1 MIRALALLLVLF
13 ALSLPSSA
21 AGEQQNTQ
29 VGRLAVVAT
38 SPWPNAATKGYQ
50 PLLIQAENPSEEPAD
65 LEILVKAGW
74 GNEGM
79 RIERSIRVEP
89 LQRATV
95 EMLVPAYIW
104 NSQEFRLELFSDGD
118 RSYTGSLGSTGSFAM
133 YAHLVAVFSKAGSP
147 SGRGEAWTTALSPT
161 GTTTT
166 WGQGRWRN
174 HGLHMEKDWNTNVSV
189 TVGDVAFEDMS
200 RRWEAYSSLDLAVVD
215 VEGGLP
221 SSAELEALFAWVRLG
236 GVVILAGDDANRILS
251 GVDAVSEWTDS
262 RFALD
267 DVPGVQRY
275 QCGFG
280 RILVVPR
287 SGLFDD
293 ARLRDAAVAE
303 LRQRVRSD
311 WTPSTRGSRGSGEG
325 FRPRVP
331 GIGALPYR
339 AFVALMIL
347 FAIIV
352 GPVNFLWTKRRGK
365 PAALLFTIPL
375 VALGGALLALGYGF
389 FWQGVDTKTHSDTV
403 AMLDQRSGLV
413 SNAEVR
419 ALYAGL
425 APGRGLLPGQ
435 GTGVFPWGTDL
446 MNREDVRYEIRSGQE
461 NSYRAGFLPSRLQV
475 RQAILTA
482 RGSKLRLQVELGP
495 DSCTVQN
502 GLGVDLEQLVV
513 HGHDGAW
520 FELDGPLDAGG
531 TVSLSKLGAAPD
543 LEELVSFHPEALA
556 VLPRGSYSARTST
569 SAFRDDC
576 GLDLNELSGSHAVLG
591 VLAKEENR

>member
-1 MIRALALLLVLF
+1 MIRLLALLLVLL
-13 ALSLPSSA
+13 ALAPPSPA
-21 AGEQQNTQ
+21 VGEQQNTQ
-29 VGRLAVVAT
+29 VGRLSVVAT

-50 PLLIQAENPSEEPAD
+50 PLQIQAENPSDQPAEV
-65 LEILVKAGW
+65 EILVKAGW

-79 RIERSIRVEP
+79 RIERTLRVEP

-118 RSYTGSLGSTGSFAM
+118 RAYTGSLGSTGSFAM
-133 YAHLVAVFSKAGSP
+133 YAHLVAVFSKAGSS
-147 SGRGEAWTTALSPT
+147 SGRGETWSKALSPA
-161 GTTTT
+161 TTSTT

-174 HGLHMEKDWNTNVSV
+174 LGLHMEKDWSANVSV

-200 RRWEAYSSLDLAVVD
+200 RRWEAYSSLDLAVLD

-221 SSAELEALFAWVRLG
+221 ASAELEALFAWVRLG
-236 GVVILAGDDANRILS
+236 GVVILAGKDANRTLA

-267 DVPGVQRY
+267 DVPGAQRY

-287 SGLFDD
+287 SGLLDD
-293 ARLRDAAVAE
+293 ARLRDAALGE
-303 LRQRVRSD
+303 LRQRVRTD

-325 FRPRVP
+325 LRPRVP

-347 FAIIV
+347 FAILV
-352 GPVNFLWTKRRGK
+352 GPVNFFWTKRRGK

-375 VALGGALLALGYGF
+375 LALGGALLALGYGF
-389 FWQGVDTKTHSDTV
+389 FWQGVDVKTHSDTV
-403 AMLDQRSGLV
+403 ALLDQRSGLV

-419 ALYAGL
+419 AVYAGL
-425 APGRGLLPGQ
+425 APGQGLLPGQ
-435 GTGVFPWGTDL
+435 GTGIFPWGTDL
-446 MNREDVRYEIRSGQE
+446 MNREDVRYEIRSGPE
-461 NSYRAGFLPSRLQV
+461 SSYRGGFLPSRLQV

-482 RGSKLRLQVELGP
+482 RGSKLRLQAQFGA
-495 DSCTVQN
+495 DSCTLQN
-502 GLGVDLEQLVV
+502 GLGVDLEELVV
-513 HGHDGAW
+513 RGHDGAW
-520 FELDGPLDAGG
+520 FELEGRLDAGG
-531 TVSLSKLGAAPD
+531 TVSLSKLAAPPD
-543 LEELVSFHPEALA
+543 LEGLAAFHPEALA

-576 GLDLNELSGSHAVLG
+576 GLELNELSGSHAVLG
-591 VLAKEENR
+591 VLAKGGSR